1 MRQRMPMT
9 RIPPSGQRHALRHAP
24 RRQVRPD
31 AGFSLLETIMATVV
45 LIIGLVG
52 VAQLVPASLLLNSG
66 NRTNSSSLV
75 LAQRELDQMIAQPLV
90 PPTTPPDAPGFTDAQ
105 GIFCYLGDPTQP
117 NQLVGSPIIVA
128 NNRPVIDFSQ
138 ALVIGYSYA
147 TPYTDPNDPSGV
159 QWDIRWA
166 VITTTNNGLV
176 TSKRFIVGVRQVGGA
191 GFVLPVTLDTVID
204 K

>member
-1 MRQRMPMT
+1 MAERVSMTRMPT
-9 RIPPSGQRHALRHAP
+9 SKKHGE
-24 RRQVRPD
+24 
-31 AGFSLLETIMATVV
+31 AGLSLLETMMATVI

-52 VAQLVPASLLLNSG
+52 VAQLVPASILLNSG

-90 PPTTPPDAPGFTDAQ
+90 PPTNPLGFTDAQ
-105 GIFCYLGDPTQP
+105 GIFCNLGDPTQP
-117 NQLVGSPIIVA
+117 NQLVGSPIIMS

-138 ALVIGYSYA
+138 SLVIGYSYA
-147 TPYTDPNDPSGV
+147 TPYTDPNDPSQA

-166 VITTTNNGLV
+166 VITTTNSAMAV
-176 TSKRFIVGVRQVGGA
+176 TSKRFIVGVRQVGGT
-191 GFVLPVTLDTVID
+191 GFVLPVTLDTVIN

>member
-1 MRQRMPMT
+1 MAERVSMTRMPT
-9 RIPPSGQRHALRHAP
+9 SKKHGE
-24 RRQVRPD
+24 
-31 AGFSLLETIMATVV
+31 AGLSLLETMMATVI

-52 VAQLVPASLLLNSG
+52 VAQLVPASILLNSG

-90 PPTTPPDAPGFTDAQ
+90 PPTNPPGFTDAQ
-105 GIFCYLGDPTQP
+105 GNFCYLGDPTQP
-117 NQLVGSPIIVA
+117 NQLVGSPIIMS

-138 ALVIGYSYA
+138 SLMIGYSYA
-147 TPYTDPNDPSGV
+147 TPYTDPNDPSQA

-166 VITTTNNGLV
+166 VITTTNSAMAV
-176 TSKRFIVGVRQVGGA
+176 TSKRFIVGVRQVGGT
-191 GFVLPVTLDTVID
+191 GFVLPVTLDTVIN

>member
-1 MRQRMPMT
+1 MTRMPT
-9 RIPPSGQRHALRHAP
+9 SKKHGE
-24 RRQVRPD
+24 
-31 AGFSLLETIMATVV
+31 AGLSLLEMMMATVV
-45 LIIGLVG
+45 LIVGLVG

-138 ALVIGYSYA
+138 DLVAGYSYA
-147 TPYTDPNDPSGV
+147 APYIDATGA
-159 QWDIRWA
+159 QWD
-166 VITTTNNGLV
+166 
-176 TSKRFIVGVRQVGGA
+176 
-191 GFVLPVTLDTVID
+191 
-204 K
+204 

>member
-1 MRQRMPMT
+1 MRRRVRMTRMPG
-9 RIPPSGQRHALRHAP
+9 IKK
-24 RRQVRPD
+24 RRD
-31 AGFSLLETIMATVV
+31 AGFSLLEMMMATVV

-52 VAQLVPASLLLNSG
+52 VAQLVPASILLNSG

-90 PPTTPPDAPGFTDAQ
+90 PPTNPPGFTDAQ

-128 NNRPVIDFSQ
+128 NNRPVIDFAQ
-138 ALVIGYSYA
+138 PLMIGHSHA

-166 VITTTNNGLV
+166 VITTTNNGIV

-191 GFVLPVTLDTVID
+191 
-204 K
+204 

>member
-1 MRQRMPMT
+1 MRQPMP
-9 RIPPSGQRHALRHAP
+9 IQRRLSSDERGNQQPTHRRAP
-24 RRQVRPD
+24 RRT
-31 AGFSLLETIMATVV
+31 AGFSLLETIMATAV

-90 PPTTPPDAPGFTDAQ
+90 PPTIPPSFTDAQ
-105 GIFCYLGDPTQP
+105 GNSCNLGDPTKP
-117 NQLVGSPIIVA
+117 NQLVGSPVIVA

-138 ALVIGYSYA
+138 DLVAGYSYA
-147 TPYTDPNDPSGV
+147 APYIDATGA

-166 VITTTNNGLV
+166 VVTTTNNVSV
-176 TSKRFIVGVRQVGGA
+176 TSKRFIVGVRQVGGK